1 VFIPFALFMFMF
13 GGCDGGSV
21 GFIGFLFVSSWRFP
35 ISGVAGWD
43 VWGFGFF
50 SSISVSLWELS

>member
-1 VFIPFALFMFMF
+1 MFMF